1 MSASLHAAS
10 LTSGDLGRQ
19 GVRSTASCGVRTSV
33 CSAPPARV
41 ARKRNRDAAAER
53 RDASSSLVSQGTHPI
68 AHPNLLRDGRL
79 RGEAPS
85 PARQIRFQS
94 QPRKKTRRSGG
105 AAAGKRFACG
115 SLGLGNGTEHWVYM
129 GLMNASN
136 WADSLSPCKIEE
148 DQKMEEDQDT
158 T

>member
-1 MSASLHAAS
+1 MLHHSLAEIWDGREFGQQLAVAPAPPFALRRPHEWRASATETPPLSAGTRRALWSPKAPTQS
-10 LTSGDLGRQ
+10 LTQICCGMEGCEARHLRRLGRF
-19 GVRSTASCGVRTSV
+19 
-33 CSAPPARV
+33 
-41 ARKRNRDAAAER
+41 D
-53 RDASSSLVSQGTHPI
+53 SSPSQG
-68 AHPNLLRDGRL
+68 
-79 RGEAPS
+79 
-85 PARQIRFQS
+85 
-94 QPRKKTRRSGG
+94 RRRGG

-115 SLGLGNGTEHWVYM
+115 WLGLGNGTEHWVYM